1 MTNAGHESSRVD
13 AGNVDTIV
21 SAYVAEAGGDPWL
34 ALRRVVIDALAD
46 LLELERRS
54 RRAERLTSRGYVRG
68 GRPRPPATNP
78 LPKDGNKERGQ
89 G

>member
-13 AGNVDTIV
+13 AGGDVDTIV

-46 LLELERRS
+46 LLMERRS
-54 RRAERLTSRGYVRG
+54 RRAERGL
-68 GRPRPPATNP
+68 AAEN
-78 LPKDGNKERGQ
+78 
-89 G
+89 

>member
-1 MTNAGHESSRVD
+1 MTNAEQQSSRVD
-13 AGNVDTIV
+13 AGGDVDTIV

-54 RRAERLTSRGYVRG
+54 LRAERLTSRGYVRG
-68 GRPRPPATNP
+68 RHSLAAEN
-78 LPKDGNKERGQ
+78 
-89 G
+89 